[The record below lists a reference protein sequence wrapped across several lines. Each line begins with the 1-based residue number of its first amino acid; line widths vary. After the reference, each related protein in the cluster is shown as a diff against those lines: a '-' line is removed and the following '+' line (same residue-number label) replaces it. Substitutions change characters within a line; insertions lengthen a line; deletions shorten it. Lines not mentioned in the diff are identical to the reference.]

1 MRPIP
6 GHLPTHPAHSGAD
19 AAALAL
25 RHAGIEAVFLA
36 ERSEPTRGL
45 EQAAESAGGL
55 RSTRLSGEAAAVHA
69 ASGYARRTG
78 RAAAVVLGPGASF
91 ARAVPALA
99 TALLDC
105 VPIVCV
111 CVDTP
116 QAFVGPGACTE
127 WDVMGLSMPATKW
140 AGRALHAGEIESR
153 LRRAAAIA
161 MAGRR
166 GPVVLAVTPEALAE
180 AAPAQRE
187 PQDGHAEPG
196 PAGQAPRKQLER
208 ILKLVEGSRR
218 PLLYCGSGVVRSGP
232 AACAALQSLANL
244 TRIPCVLTWGALDA
258 LPTDDRHRLGLLGP
272 FGDAV
277 ANAAMRHADLVI
289 VLGARFEESLP
300 APAVVGTTTRHV
312 VHVDI
317 DPVSINRVVRAD
329 VPVVGDCGAVLERL
343 VELASEAGID
353 GSRLDGWWAQLA
365 DVRAASE
372 TVADQP
378 EGRITRSVLAQAL
391 GSIASEVVISMD
403 ASRHTNWLAAHLRFL
418 RPGQW
423 LATGPS
429 SEMPGQ
435 AVMAAVGALAAA
447 KAPLD
452 PLLCLTDE
460 RSLLALA
467 GELPALAATGW
478 PLKLVCVNTEPG
490 GIDTRALAEACRWSA
505 ARADDPATLPQALL
519 ALMASP
525 GPALLQIEMGRRLP
539 RKLRPE
545 SPGLRLGL
553 FGDTERVAEGFVPVP
568 VPAPARR

>member
-1 MRPIP
+1 MKPIP
-6 GHLPTHPAHSGAD
+6 GHLTTHPAHSGAE

-25 RHAGIEAVFLA
+25 RRAGIEAVFLA
-36 ERSEPTRGL
+36 QRSELTREL
-45 EQAAESAGGL
+45 EQAVESVARL
-55 RSTRLSGEAAAVHA
+55 QSTRLSGEAAAVHA
-69 ASGYARRTG
+69 AGGYARRTG

-105 VPIVCV
+105 VPIVCL
-111 CVDTP
+111 CIETP
-116 QAFVGPGACTE
+116 QAFVGPGASTE

-140 AGRALHAGEIESR
+140 AGWASQAGEIGSQVC
-153 LRRAAAIA
+153 RAAAVA
-161 MAGRR
+161 MAGRK
-166 GPVVLAVTPEALAE
+166 GPTVLAAAPEVLAA
-180 AAPAQRE
+180 AAPAEWE
-187 PQDGHAEPG
+187 PQDGHHDRG
-196 PAGQAPRKQLER
+196 PQGQVPRKQLDR
-208 ILKLVEGSRR
+208 VLKLIEGVRR
-218 PLLYCGSGVVRSGP
+218 PLLYCGGGVVRSGP

-244 TRIPCVLTWGALDA
+244 SRIPCVLTWGALDA
-258 LPTDDRHRLGLLGP
+258 LPADDRHRLGLVGP
-272 FGDAV
+272 YGDAV

-289 VLGARFEESLP
+289 ALGARFNENLP
-300 APAVVGTTTRHV
+300 APALLGSATRHV

-329 VPVVGDCGAVLERL
+329 VPIVGDCGAVLERL
-343 VELASEAGID
+343 VELASETGLD
-353 GSRLDGWWAQLA
+353 GSHLGGWWAQLA
-365 DVRAASE
+365 DIRTACE

-391 GSIASEVVISMD
+391 GTCVTSEVVVSLD
-403 ASRHTNWLAAHLRFL
+403 ASRHTNWLAAHLRFS

-435 AVMAAVGALAAA
+435 AVMAAVGALVAAT
-447 KAPLD
+447 APLN

-467 GELPALAATGW
+467 GELPVLAAAGW

-505 ARADDPATLPQALL
+505 ARADDPAMLPQALQD
-519 ALMASP
+519 LMASP

-545 SPGLRLGL
+545 SPRLPL
-553 FGDTERVAEGFVPVP
+553 SLLDDAQRPAEAP